1 MRPAERLA
9 WLALVLAAGPAAAEE
24 PRANGESVIAEIN
37 LVRADPQAYAA
48 ELRAY
53 RRLYQGKAV
62 IFPDREQGLA
72 TQEGVAAVDEA
83 IRFLERQTPLPPLA
97 ESATFTGSARDHA
110 RDHGRS
116 GGLGHRGSDGS
127 TPGQR
132 VQRRGGG
139 IYVTESVTY
148 GPAGAMDVVRQL
160 IIDDGVKGRGH
171 RKMLFAPRWQYA
183 GAACGPHPAYR
194 WMCVVDLGETADGA
208 AGAAKAAGERAE

>member
-1 MRPAERLA
+1 MAAAPA
-9 WLALVLAAGPAAAEE
+9 GAEE
-24 PRANGESVIAEIN
+24 PRANGESVIEEIN
-37 LVRADPQAYAA
+37 LVRADPKAYAE

-62 IFPDREQGLA
+62 IFPDRAQGLA
-72 TQEGVAAVDEA
+72 TQEGGAAVDEA
-83 IRFLERQTPLPPLA
+83 IRFLERQPALPPLA
-97 ESATFTGSARDHA
+97 ASATFTGSARDHA

-139 IYVTESVTY
+139 IYITESVTY

-171 RKMLFAPRWQYA
+171 RKMLFSPRWHFA
-183 GAACGPHPAYR
+183 GAACGAHPGYR
-194 WMCVVDLGETADGA
+194 WMCVVDLGETRDGMGS
-208 AGAAKAAGERAE
+208 GATVEGR